1 MARNLSMWFWSGL
14 TMTEVQLFQTCLAEE
29 FFPEVYDAAATVLA
43 GLRLHVIPL
52 KRAFCC
58 GQVAFNEGFR
68 DEAVDLARRFLS
80 ACRRDTPIVV
90 PSGSCTSMVRIFYS
104 DLLDKDEDL
113 KAKADAI
120 RPNVYEFSQF
130 LVDVMKVKYVG
141 ARYERA
147 VAYHPSCHL
156 MRELR
161 VREEPMSLLSA
172 VNGIRLV
179 EVAKREE
186 CCGFGGLFSVK
197 FPHISGA
204 MLEDKLNAIQQSGA
218 EVVVSNDCGC
228 LMQIGGGL
236 RRAGSKIEVRHLAEV
251 LASR

>member
-1 MARNLSMWFWSGL
+1 
-14 TMTEVQLFQTCLAEE
+14 MTEVQLFSTCLAEE
-29 FFPEVYDAAATVLA
+29 LFPEVFDAAATVLER
-43 GLRLHVIPL
+43 LRLRVTPL
-52 KRAFCC
+52 TAAFCC
-58 GQVAFNEGFR
+58 GQVAFNEGLR
-68 DEAVDLARRFLS
+68 DEAIQLARRFLD
-80 ACRRDTPIVV
+80 ACKPDTPIIV
-90 PSGSCTSMVRIFYS
+90 PSGSCSSMVRIFYS
-104 DLLDKDEDL
+104 DLLAKDEKL
-113 KAKADAI
+113 RIKANAI
-120 RPNVYEFSQF
+120 RPWVYEFSQF
-130 LVDVMKVKYVG
+130 LVGVVKVKYLG

-161 VREEPMSLLSA
+161 VREEPMALLSA
-172 VNGIRLV
+172 VNGIRLM

-204 MLEDKLNAIQQSGA
+204 MLEDKVRAIQESGA

-236 RRAGSKIEVRHLAEV
+236 RRAGANIEVHHLAEI
-251 LASR
+251 LAAR

>member
-1 MARNLSMWFWSGL
+1 
-14 TMTEVQLFQTCLAEE
+14 MTEVQLFSTCLAEE
-29 FFPEVYDAAATVLA
+29 FFPEVGDAAATVLER
-43 GLRLHVIPL
+43 LRLKVRPL
-52 KRAFCC
+52 KGAFCC

-80 ACRRDTPIVV
+80 ACKPDTPIIV
-90 PSGSCTSMVRIFYS
+90 PSGSCSSMLKIFYS
-104 DLLDKDEDL
+104 DLLAHDEAL
-113 KAKADAI
+113 AQKAAAI
-120 RPNVYEFSQF
+120 RPWVYEFSQF
-130 LVDVMKVKYVG
+130 LVSVMKVKYVG
-141 ARYERA
+141 ARFERA

-156 MRELR
+156 MRELG
-161 VREEPMSLLSA
+161 VREEPMALLSA

-179 EVAKREE
+179 EVRDREE

-204 MLEDKLNAIQQSGA
+204 MLEDKLARIRESGA

-236 RRAGSKIEVRHLAEV
+236 HRVGAGIEVRHLAEI
-251 LASR
+251 LAAR